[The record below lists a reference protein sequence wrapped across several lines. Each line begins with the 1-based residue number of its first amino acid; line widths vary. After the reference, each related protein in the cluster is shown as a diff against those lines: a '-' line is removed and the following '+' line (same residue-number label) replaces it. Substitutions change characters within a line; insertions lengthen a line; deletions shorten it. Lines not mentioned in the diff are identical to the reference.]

1 MRHVRMLGLC
11 LVAVLAVCAY
21 AVSSASALPEFGKCE
36 AKTGGKY
43 KDPNCTEKAKK
54 GGGAYEWKKGKTLKP
69 VKFSGHNVGSGGVLV
84 SGIRSCVSPSGTY
97 GRVTRSKCKAL
108 GGEEVE
114 TSPSEAQRIECTS
127 ESNHGEISGSKS
139 LKNIDVE
146 FKGCALFGTSPCSN
160 GPETGQINVNPLV
173 GEIGYISKSEKNV
186 GVKLSP
192 AAKHGEFA
200 KFNCAGFLEVVVGVG
215 NSKEGAFYEPES
227 KGGNDGII
235 SPITP
240 VNTMTSEYT
249 QVYTVNPATQANV
262 PSSFQG
268 KPTDLLE
275 TYLYNPESPENTTQW
290 APAGEE
296 ITNTN
301 TSEEAG
307 EIKA

>member
-36 AKTGGKY
+36 AKAGGKY
-43 KDPNCTEKAKK
+43 KDANCTEKAKK
-54 GGGAYEWKKGKTLKP
+54 GEGAYEWKKGSTLKN

-84 SGIRSCVSPSGTY
+84 SGIRSCVLESGAHQS
-97 GRVTRSKCKAL
+97 TRKKCKEL

-127 ESNHGEISGSKS
+127 ENNHGEISGKKS

-146 FKGCALFGTSPCSN
+146 FNGCALFGTAPCSN
-160 GPETGQINVNPLV
+160 GPNSGQITVNPLV
-173 GEIGYISKSEKNV
+173 GEIGYINKSEKNV
-186 GVKLSP
+186 GVKLTP
-192 AAKHGEFA
+192 TAKHGEFA
-200 KFNCAGFLEVVVGVG
+200 KFDCAGILEIIVGVG
-215 NSKEGAFYEPES
+215 NSKQGAYYEPES

-240 VNTMTSEYT
+240 VNTMSTKYT
-249 QVYTVNPATQANV
+249 QVYTVNPETESNV

-268 KPTDLLE
+268 KPIDLLE
-275 TYLYNPESPENTTQW
+275 TYLYNPEEPETQTDW